1 MLLKSIFS
9 RSFIKESWFLGE
21 KPRDSTSAAKIFLFR
36 LTGFKAAFCF
46 YAMPKVMLC
55 AIKLLPGGLSSV
67 PLDAKRIGYI
77 IPSFL
82 VSGKS
87 APPKIFPAGEVSLFY
102 IAFVL

>member
-21 KPRDSTSAAKIFLFR
+21 KPRDSTSVGRIFRFM
-36 LTGFKAAFCF
+36 LTGFKAALCF
-46 YAMPKVMLC
+46 YPIPNVMLC
-55 AIKLLPGGLSSV
+55 AIKLLPGGLSPV
-67 PLDAKRIGYI
+67 PLDAKRIGCI

-87 APPKIFPAGEVSLFY
+87 PLPKIFPAGEVSLYY